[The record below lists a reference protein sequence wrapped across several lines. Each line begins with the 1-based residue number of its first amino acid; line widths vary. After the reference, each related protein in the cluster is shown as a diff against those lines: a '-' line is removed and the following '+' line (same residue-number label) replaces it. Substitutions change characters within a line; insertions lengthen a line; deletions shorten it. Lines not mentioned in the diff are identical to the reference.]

1 MTKAERQANL
11 AKQKTERALV
21 SLTKNDS
28 VVREDNDEE
37 DDEVEEVDD
46 YDSFMGQ
53 FMVKIEW
60 KLDIFRLAV
69 FPVGQTIFSYL
80 LVFF

>member
-28 VVREDNDEE
+28 VVREDND
-37 DDEVEEVDD
+37 DDDVEEVDD
-46 YDSFMGQ
+46 FDSFMGQ